1 MLSSLIRSSLLAL
14 VCLAWGAAAWA
25 QTSVAFGTIRQN
37 PDAPVEVTA
46 DALAVDQDSGTAIFT
61 GNVLIGQGEMR
72 LSAAK
77 VLVVYKDGNSG
88 IERLEATGGVTLVS
102 GPDAAES
109 RRADYNIDSG
119 TIVMT
124 GDVLLT
130 QGSNALTSERMEVNL
145 RDGTAAMSGRVKT
158 ILQTGD
164 TDR

>member
-1 MLSSLIRSSLLAL
+1 MLPTLFRSGLLACAL
-14 VCLAWGAAAWA
+14 FASGVMAWA

-37 PDAPVEVTA
+37 TDAPVEVTA
-46 DALAVDQDSGTAIFT
+46 DELAVDQDTGTAVFT

-72 LSAAK
+72 LSAAT
-77 VLVVYKDGNSG
+77 VLVVYKDGRSG

-102 GPDAAES
+102 GLDAAES
-109 RRADYNIDSG
+109 QRADYDIDTG
-119 TIVMT
+119 TILMS

-130 QGSNALTSERMEVNL
+130 QGNSALTAERMRVNL

-164 TDR
+164 N